1 MTDVKRQSL
10 GRGLDSLIPK
20 NLETES
26 TGYQMVST
34 DLLRPNPSQPRKQ
47 FEQGALEEL
56 AESIRQNGVI
66 QPLIVRKENGGFE
79 IVAGERRWR
88 AAKMANLEKLPVVI
102 RTATDQD
109 VAELTLIENI
119 QREDLNPIEE
129 AEAYEKL
136 SERFGLTHDEI
147 ARKTGKNRSVITNQ
161 LRLLK
166 LSDKVKEALVSGA
179 ITAGHARALLG
190 ASSPKEMDSLLGEVL
205 KKDLTVRQT
214 EALVKKKSR
223 DAGLP
228 AEPVSNEAEEDI
240 FTRELTEEL
249 AGKFSTKVTIS
260 RNKTKGKIEIEYYS
274 PEELERIVGML
285 LSRG

>member
-1 MTDVKRQSL
+1 MKRRSL

-26 TGYQMVST
+26 GGYQMVST
-34 DLLRPNPSQPRKQ
+34 DLLKPNASQPRKQ
-47 FEQGALEEL
+47 FEQSTLEEL
-56 AESIRQNGVI
+56 AESIKENGVI
-66 QPLIVRKENGGFE
+66 QPLIVRRGDGGFE

-88 AAKMANLEKLPVVI
+88 AAKIAKLEKLPVVI

-136 SERFGLTHDEI
+136 AERFELTHEEI
-147 ARKTGKNRSVITNQ
+147 AKKTGKNRSVITNQ

-166 LSDKVKEALVSGA
+166 LSEKAKEALVSGT
-179 ITAGHARALLG
+179 ITVGHARALLA
-190 ASSPKEMDSLLGEVL
+190 ASTPEQMDSLLGEVL
-205 KKDLTVRQT
+205 KKDLTVRRT
-214 EALVKKKSR
+214 EALVKKKNRS
-223 DAGLP
+223 AKPPPEFTSG
-228 AEPVSNEAEEDI
+228 VVEEDI
-240 FTRELTEEL
+240 FTKELTEEL
-249 AGKFSTKVTIS
+249 SGKFSTKVRIS

-274 PEELERIVGML
+274 PEELDRIVGIL

>member
-1 MTDVKRQSL
+1 MKKRSL

-34 DLLRPNPSQPRKQ
+34 DLLKPNPSQPRKQ
-47 FEQGALEEL
+47 FEQAALEEL
-56 AESIRQNGVI
+56 AESIRENGVI
-66 QPLIVRKENGGFE
+66 QPLVVRKKNGGFE

-88 AAKMANLEKLPVVI
+88 AAKIAKLGKLPVVI

-136 SERFGLTHDEI
+136 SQRFGLTHDDI

-166 LSDKVKEALVSGA
+166 LSAKAKEALVSGA

-190 ASSPKEMDSLLGEVL
+190 ASSLEEMDFLLGEVL
-205 KKDLTVRQT
+205 KNNLTVRGT

-223 DAGLP
+223 DAGPP
-228 AEPVSNEAEEDI
+228 AEPGSKEPEEDI

-249 AGKFSTKVTIS
+249 AGKFSTKVRIS
-260 RNKTKGKIEIEYYS
+260 RSKTKGKIEIEYYS
-274 PEELERIVGML
+274 PEELERIVGIL

>member
-1 MTDVKRQSL
+1 MKRRGL

-20 NLETES
+20 SPETES
-26 TGYQMVST
+26 EGYRMVST
-34 DLLRPNPSQPRKQ
+34 DLLKPNSSQPRKD
-47 FEQGALEEL
+47 FEQSALEEL
-56 AESIRQNGVI
+56 AESIRENGVI
-66 QPLIVRKENGGFE
+66 QPLIVRKKNGNFE

-88 AAKMANLEKLPVVI
+88 AAKIAKLEELPVVI

-136 SERFGLTHDEI
+136 AERFGLTHDEI

-166 LSDKVKEALVSGA
+166 LSDEAKEALVSGA
-179 ITAGHARALLG
+179 ITTGHARALLG
-190 ASSPKEMDSLLGEVL
+190 ASSLEEMDSLLGEVL
-205 KKDLTVRQT
+205 KKDLTVRGT
-214 EALVKKKSR
+214 EALVKKQNREADPST
-223 DAGLP
+223 
-228 AEPVSNEAEEDI
+228 EPVSNEVEEDI
-240 FTRELTEEL
+240 FTKELIEEL
-249 AGKFSTKVTIS
+249 AGKFATKVKIS
-260 RNKTKGKIEIEYYS
+260 RNKSKGKIEIEYYS
-274 PEELERIVGML
+274 PEELERIVGIL

>member
-1 MTDVKRQSL
+1 MKRQSL

-88 AAKMANLEKLPVVI
+88 AAKIAKLEKLPVVI

-205 KKDLTVRQT
+205 EKDLTVRQT

-228 AEPVSNEAEEDI
+228 TEPVSNEAEEDI

>member
-1 MTDVKRQSL
+1 MKRRGL

-20 NLETES
+20 SPETES
-26 TGYQMVST
+26 EGYRMVST
-34 DLLRPNPSQPRKQ
+34 DLLKPNPSQPRKQ

-56 AESIRQNGVI
+56 AESIREKGVI
-66 QPLIVRKENGGFE
+66 QPLIVREKNGGFE

-88 AAKMANLEKLPVVI
+88 AAKIAKLEKLPVVI

-136 SERFGLTHDEI
+136 AERFGLTHEEI
-147 ARKTGKNRSVITNQ
+147 AKKTGKNRSVVTNQ
-161 LRLLK
+161 LRLLR
-166 LSDKVKEALVSGA
+166 LSGNTKKALVSGS
-179 ITAGHARALLG
+179 ITVGHARALLA
-190 ASSPKEMDSLLGEVL
+190 ASSPEDMDSLLVEVL
-205 KKDLTVRQT
+205 KKDLTVRRT
-214 EALVKKKSR
+214 EALVKKKNRSSQSPPEFTSG
-223 DAGLP
+223 A
-228 AEPVSNEAEEDI
+228 VEEDI
-240 FTRELTEEL
+240 FTKELTEEL
-249 AGKFSTKVTIS
+249 SGRFSTKVRIS

-274 PEELERIVGML
+274 PEELERIVGIL

>member
-1 MTDVKRQSL
+1 MKRRGL

-20 NLETES
+20 SQETES
-26 TGYQMVST
+26 EGYRMVST
-34 DLLRPNPSQPRKQ
+34 DLLKPNPSQPRKQ

-56 AESIRQNGVI
+56 AESIKENGVI
-66 QPLIVRKENGGFE
+66 QPLVVRKKNGGFE

-88 AAKMANLEKLPVVI
+88 AAKIAKLEKLPVVV

-136 SERFGLTHDEI
+136 AERFGLTHEEI
-147 ARKTGKNRSVITNQ
+147 AKKTGKNRSVVTNH

-166 LSDKVKEALVSGA
+166 LSEKAKKALVSGA
-179 ITAGHARALLG
+179 ITAGHARALL
-190 ASSPKEMDSLLGEVL
+190 AAFSPEQMDSLLGEVL
-205 KKDLTVRQT
+205 RKDLTVRKT
-214 EALVKKKSR
+214 EALVKKKNRS
-223 DAGLP
+223 AQPPPEFTSG
-228 AEPVSNEAEEDI
+228 AVEEDI

-249 AGKFSTKVTIS
+249 SGKFSTKVRIS
-260 RNKTKGKIEIEYYS
+260 HSKTKGKIEIEYYS
-274 PEELERIVGML
+274 PEELERIVGIL

>member
-1 MTDVKRQSL
+1 MKRRGL

-20 NLETES
+20 NPDGES
-26 TGYQMVST
+26 EGYRMVNT
-34 DLLRPNPSQPRKQ
+34 DLLKPNASQPRKH

-56 AESIRQNGVI
+56 AESIKENGVI

-88 AAKMANLEKLPVVI
+88 AAKIAKLEKLPVVI

-136 SERFGLTHDEI
+136 AESFGLTHEEI
-147 ARKTGKNRSVITNQ
+147 AKRTGKNRSVITNQ
-161 LRLLK
+161 LRLLR
-166 LSDKVKEALVSGA
+166 LSEKAKEALVSGS
-179 ITAGHARALLG
+179 ITAGHARALL
-190 ASSPKEMDSLLGEVL
+190 AAPSLEEMDSLLGEVL
-205 KKDLTVRQT
+205 KKDLTVRRT
-214 EALVKKKSR
+214 EALVKKK
-223 DAGLP
+223 AGSAQLP
-228 AEPVSNEAEEDI
+228 TDLTPEKIEVKEDI

-249 AGKFSTKVTIS
+249 AGKFSTKVRIS
-260 RNKTKGKIEIEYYS
+260 HNKERGKIEIEYYS

>member
-1 MTDVKRQSL
+1 MKRQSL

-20 NLETES
+20 SLETES

-34 DLLRPNPSQPRKQ
+34 DLLKPNPSQPRKQ

-56 AESIRQNGVI
+56 AESIKENGVI
-66 QPLIVRKENGGFE
+66 QPLIVRKIDGGFE

-88 AAKMANLEKLPVVI
+88 AAKIAKLEKLPVVI

-136 SERFGLTHDEI
+136 SERFGLTHEDI
-147 ARKTGKNRSVITNQ
+147 AKKTGKNRSVVTNQ

-166 LSDKVKEALVSGA
+166 LSDKAKEALVSGA
-179 ITAGHARALLG
+179 ITAGHARALLAA
-190 ASSPKEMDSLLGEVL
+190 ASPEEMNSLLGEVL
-205 KKDLTVRQT
+205 KKDLTVRRT
-214 EALVKKKSR
+214 EALVKKKSSDTER
-223 DAGLP
+223 P
-228 AEPVSNEAEEDI
+228 AEPALSEVAEDI

-249 AGKFSTKVTIS
+249 SGKFSTKVRIS
-260 RNKTKGKIEIEYYS
+260 RSKTKGKIEIEYYS
-274 PEELERIVGML
+274 PEELERIIGIL

>member
-1 MTDVKRQSL
+1 MKRRSL

-20 NLETES
+20 SLETEPE
-26 TGYQMVST
+26 GYQMVST
-34 DLLRPNPSQPRKQ
+34 DLLKPNPSQPRKQ

-56 AESIRQNGVI
+56 AESIRENGVI

-88 AAKMANLEKLPVVI
+88 AAKIAKLEKLPVVI

-136 SERFGLTHDEI
+136 TERFGLTHDEI
-147 ARKTGKNRSVITNQ
+147 AKKTGKNRSVVTNQ

-166 LSDKVKEALVSGA
+166 LSDNAKEALVSGS
-179 ITAGHARALLG
+179 ITVGHARALLG
-190 ASSPKEMDSLLGEVL
+190 ASSPEEMDSLLGEVL
-205 KKDLTVRQT
+205 KKDLTVRRT

-223 DAGLP
+223 DAERP
-228 AEPVSNEAEEDI
+228 AEPALNEMEEDI
-240 FTRELTEEL
+240 FTRGLTEEL
-249 AGKFSTKVTIS
+249 SGKFSTKVRIS

>member
-1 MTDVKRQSL
+1 MKRQSL

-20 NLETES
+20 NPETES

-34 DLLRPNPSQPRKQ
+34 NLLKPNPSQPRKQ

-56 AESIRQNGVI
+56 AESIKENGVI
-66 QPLIVRKENGGFE
+66 QPLIVRRIDGGFE

-88 AAKMANLEKLPVVI
+88 AAKIARLEKLPVVI

-136 SERFGLTHDEI
+136 SERFGLTHDDI
-147 ARKTGKNRSVITNQ
+147 ARKTGKNRSVVTNQ

-166 LSDKVKEALVSGA
+166 LSDKAKEALVSGS
-179 ITAGHARALLG
+179 ITAGHARALL
-190 ASSPKEMDSLLGEVL
+190 AAPSPEEMNSLLGEVL
-205 KKDLTVRQT
+205 KKDLTVRRT
-214 EALVKKKSR
+214 EALVKKKSS
-223 DAGLP
+223 DTEQPAGP
-228 AEPVSNEAEEDI
+228 ALNEVAEDI

-249 AGKFSTKVTIS
+249 SGKFSTKVRIS

-274 PEELERIVGML
+274 PEELERIVGIL

>member
-1 MTDVKRQSL
+1 MKRRGL

-20 NLETES
+20 SEETES
-26 TGYQMVST
+26 EGYRMVST
-34 DLLRPNPSQPRKQ
+34 DLLKPNTSQPRKQ

-56 AESIRQNGVI
+56 AESIRENGII
-66 QPLIVRKENGGFE
+66 QPLIVREKNGGFE

-88 AAKMANLEKLPVVI
+88 AAKIAELGKLPVII
-102 RTATDQD
+102 RAATDQN

-129 AEAYEKL
+129 AEAYENL
-136 SERFGLTHDEI
+136 AERFGLTHDDI

-166 LSDKVKEALVSGA
+166 LSENAKEALVSGA

-190 ASSPKEMDSLLGEVL
+190 ASSFEEMDSLLGEVL
-205 KKDLTVRQT
+205 KKNLTVRGT
-214 EALVKKKSR
+214 EALVKKKSTNIEPP
-223 DAGLP
+223 L
-228 AEPVSNEAEEDI
+228 EPVSNEPEEDI

-249 AGKFSTKVTIS
+249 AGKFSTKVRIS
-260 RNKTKGKIEIEYYS
+260 HNKKRGKIEIEYYS

>member
-1 MTDVKRQSL
+1 MKRRSL

-20 NLETES
+20 SLETEPE
-26 TGYQMVST
+26 GYQMVST
-34 DLLRPNPSQPRKQ
+34 DLLKPNPSQPRKQ

-56 AESIRQNGVI
+56 AESIRENGII

-88 AAKMANLEKLPVVI
+88 AAKMAKLEKLPVVV

-136 SERFGLTHDEI
+136 SERFRLTHDEI
-147 ARKTGKNRSVITNQ
+147 AKKTGKNRSVVTNQ
-161 LRLLK
+161 LRLLR
-166 LSDKVKEALVSGA
+166 LSDNAKEALVSGS
-179 ITAGHARALLG
+179 ITVGHARALLG
-190 ASSPKEMDSLLGEVL
+190 ASSPEEMDFLLGEVL
-205 KKDLTVRQT
+205 KKDLTVRRT

-223 DAGLP
+223 EAEAP
-228 AEPVSNEAEEDI
+228 AEPVSEEPEEDI

-249 AGKFSTKVTIS
+249 SGKFSTKVKIS

>member
-1 MTDVKRQSL
+1 MKRQSL

-88 AAKMANLEKLPVVI
+88 AAKIAKLEKLPVVI

-166 LSDKVKEALVSGA
+166 LSGKAKEALVSGA

>member
-1 MTDVKRQSL
+1 MKKRSL

-26 TGYQMVST
+26 TGYRMVNT
-34 DLLRPNPSQPRKQ
+34 DLLKPNPSQPRKQ
-47 FEQGALEEL
+47 FEQDALGEL
-56 AESIRQNGVI
+56 AESIKENGII

-88 AAKMANLEKLPVVI
+88 AAKMAGLDKLPVVI

-136 SERFGLTHDEI
+136 AQRFGLTHDEI

-166 LSDKVKEALVSGA
+166 LSGKAKEALVSGA

-190 ASSPKEMDSLLGEVL
+190 ASSFEEMDSLLGEVL
-205 KKDLTVRQT
+205 KKSLTVRET
-214 EALVKKKSR
+214 EALVKKRSG
-223 DAGLP
+223 DAVPP
-228 AEPVSNEAEEDI
+228 AEPVPGEPEEDI

-249 AGKFSTKVTIS
+249 AGKFSTKVRIS
-260 RNKTKGKIEIEYYS
+260 HNKKRGKIEIEYYS

-285 LSRG
+285 LERG

>member
-1 MTDVKRQSL
+1 MKRQSL

-20 NLETES
+20 SLETES

-34 DLLRPNPSQPRKQ
+34 DLLKPNPSQPRKQ

-56 AESIRQNGVI
+56 AESIKENGVI
-66 QPLIVRKENGGFE
+66 QPLIVRKINGGFE

-88 AAKMANLEKLPVVI
+88 AAKIAKLEKLPVVI

-136 SERFGLTHDEI
+136 SERFGLTHDDI
-147 ARKTGKNRSVITNQ
+147 AKKAGKNRSVITNQ

-166 LSDKVKEALVSGA
+166 LSGKAKEALVSGA
-179 ITAGHARALLG
+179 ITTGHARALLAA
-190 ASSPKEMDSLLGEVL
+190 ASPEEMNSLLGEVL
-205 KKDLTVRQT
+205 KKDLTVRRT

-223 DAGLP
+223 DTERP
-228 AEPVSNEAEEDI
+228 AEPALNEVEEDI

-249 AGKFSTKVTIS
+249 SGKFSTKVKIS

-274 PEELERIVGML
+274 PEELERIIGIL

>member
-1 MTDVKRQSL
+1 MKRRSL

-26 TGYQMVST
+26 REYQMVST
-34 DLLRPNPSQPRKQ
+34 DLLKPNPSQPRKQ
-47 FEQGALEEL
+47 FEQSTLEEL
-56 AESIRQNGVI
+56 AESIKENGVI

-88 AAKMANLEKLPVVI
+88 AAKIAKLEKLPVII

-136 SERFGLTHDEI
+136 AERFGLTHEEI
-147 ARKTGKNRSVITNQ
+147 AKKTGKNRSVITNQ
-161 LRLLK
+161 MRLLK
-166 LSDKVKEALVSGA
+166 LSENTKKALVSGA
-179 ITAGHARALLG
+179 ITVGHARALLA
-190 ASSPKEMDSLLGEVL
+190 ASSPGQMDSLLGEVL
-205 KKDLTVRQT
+205 KKDLTVRRT
-214 EALVKKKSR
+214 EALVKKKNAS
-223 DAGLP
+223 AQPPPEFTSG
-228 AEPVSNEAEEDI
+228 VVEEDI
-240 FTRELTEEL
+240 FTKELTEEL
-249 AGKFSTKVTIS
+249 SGKFSTKVRIS

-274 PEELERIVGML
+274 PEELERIVGIL

>member
-1 MTDVKRQSL
+1 MKRRGL

-20 NLETES
+20 SPETES
-26 TGYQMVST
+26 EGYRMVNT
-34 DLLRPNPSQPRKQ
+34 DLLKPNASQPRKD
-47 FEQGALEEL
+47 FEQSALEEL
-56 AESIRQNGVI
+56 AESIRENGVI
-66 QPLIVRKENGGFE
+66 QPLIVRKKNGNFE

-88 AAKMANLEKLPVVI
+88 AAKIAKLEKLPVVI

-136 SERFGLTHDEI
+136 AERFGLTHDEI

-166 LSDKVKEALVSGA
+166 LSDKAKEALVSGA
-179 ITAGHARALLG
+179 ITTGHARALLG
-190 ASSPKEMDSLLGEVL
+190 SSSSEEMDSLLGEVL

-223 DAGLP
+223 EAGPP
-228 AEPVSNEAEEDI
+228 AEPVSNEVEEDI
-240 FTRELTEEL
+240 FTKELIEEL
-249 AGKFSTKVTIS
+249 AGKFATKVKIS

-274 PEELERIVGML
+274 PEELERIIGML

>member
-1 MTDVKRQSL
+1 MKRQSL

-20 NLETES
+20 SLETES

-34 DLLRPNPSQPRKQ
+34 DLLKPNPSQPRKQ

-56 AESIRQNGVI
+56 AESIKENGVI
-66 QPLIVRKENGGFE
+66 QPLIVRKISGGFE

-88 AAKMANLEKLPVVI
+88 AAKIAKLEKLPVVI

-136 SERFGLTHDEI
+136 SERFGLTHDDI
-147 ARKTGKNRSVITNQ
+147 AKKTGKNRSVITNQ

-166 LSDKVKEALVSGA
+166 LSDKAKEALVSGA
-179 ITAGHARALLG
+179 ITAGHARALLA
-190 ASSPKEMDSLLGEVL
+190 ASSPEEMNSLLGEVL
-205 KKDLTVRQT
+205 KKDLTVRRT
-214 EALVKKKSR
+214 EALVKKKSSDIER
-223 DAGLP
+223 P
-228 AEPVSNEAEEDI
+228 AEPALNEVEEDI

-249 AGKFSTKVTIS
+249 SGKFSTKVRIS

-274 PEELERIVGML
+274 PEELERIIGIL

>member
-1 MTDVKRQSL
+1 MKRQSL

-20 NLETES
+20 SLETES

-34 DLLRPNPSQPRKQ
+34 DLLKPNPSQPRKQ

-56 AESIRQNGVI
+56 AESIKENGVI
-66 QPLIVRKENGGFE
+66 QPLIVRKIDGGFE

-88 AAKMANLEKLPVVI
+88 AAKIAKLEKLPVVI

-136 SERFGLTHDEI
+136 SERFGLTHDNI
-147 ARKTGKNRSVITNQ
+147 AKKTGKNRSVITNQ

-166 LSDKVKEALVSGA
+166 LSDKAKEALVSGA
-179 ITAGHARALLG
+179 ITAGHARALLA
-190 ASSPKEMDSLLGEVL
+190 ASSPEEMNSLLGEVL
-205 KKDLTVRQT
+205 KKDLTVRRT

-223 DAGLP
+223 DTEQP
-228 AEPVSNEAEEDI
+228 AEPALNEVAEDI

-249 AGKFSTKVTIS
+249 SGKFSTKVRIS
-260 RNKTKGKIEIEYYS
+260 RSKTKGKIEIEYYS
-274 PEELERIVGML
+274 PEELERIIGIL

>member
-1 MTDVKRQSL
+1 MKRQSL

-26 TGYQMVST
+26 PGYRMVST
-34 DLLRPNPSQPRKQ
+34 DMLKPNPSQPRKRFDQ
-47 FEQGALEEL
+47 DALEEL
-56 AESIRQNGVI
+56 AESIRENGVI
-66 QPLIVRKENGGFE
+66 QPLVVREENGGFE

-88 AAKMANLEKLPVVI
+88 AAKMARLEKLPVVI
-102 RTATDQD
+102 RAATDQD

-136 SERFGLTHDEI
+136 AERFGLTHEDI

-166 LSDKVKEALVSGA
+166 LSGKAKEALVSGA

-190 ASSPKEMDSLLGEVL
+190 ASSLEEMDFLLGEVL
-205 KKDLTVRQT
+205 RSNLTVRGA
-214 EALVKKKSR
+214 EALVRKKSE
-223 DAGLP
+223 DAGTP
-228 AEPVSNEAEEDI
+228 ADPVSVEPEEDI
-240 FTRELTEEL
+240 FTRELAETL
-249 AGKFSTKVTIS
+249 AGLFSTRVRIS

-285 LSRG
+285 LERG

>member
-1 MTDVKRQSL
+1 MKRRSL

-20 NLETES
+20 KMETES

-56 AESIRQNGVI
+56 AESMRENGVI
-66 QPLIVRKENGGFE
+66 QPLIVRKENDGFE

-88 AAKMANLEKLPVVI
+88 AAKMAKLEKLPVVI

-129 AEAYEKL
+129 AEAYQKL
-136 SERFGLTHDEI
+136 SESFGLTHDDI
-147 ARKTGKNRSVITNQ
+147 ARKTGKNRSVITNR

-166 LSDKVKEALVSGA
+166 LSQNAKEALVSGA

-190 ASSPKEMDSLLGEVL
+190 ASSPEEMDFLLGEVL
-205 KKDLTVRQT
+205 KKDLTVRGT

-223 DAGLP
+223 DAGPP
-228 AEPVSNEAEEDI
+228 AEPVSEEPEEDI

-249 AGKFSTKVTIS
+249 AGKFSTKVKIS